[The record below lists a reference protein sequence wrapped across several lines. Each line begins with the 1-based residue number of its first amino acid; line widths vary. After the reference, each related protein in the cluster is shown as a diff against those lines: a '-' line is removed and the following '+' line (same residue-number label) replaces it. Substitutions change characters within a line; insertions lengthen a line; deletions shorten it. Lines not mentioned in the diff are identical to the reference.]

1 LSEHEVLSAREAV
14 LGRPAAERALRLL
27 HAAEEP
33 DAARLP
39 IGARD
44 TLLVD
49 LRERLFGST
58 LTASVNCP
66 ECGQEQEFDVP
77 ASALRAGASPLP
89 AALSTTCDGVEIRF
103 RLPDSTDLLAIS
115 GEPTVD
121 SAKRVLLER
130 CVIEP
135 GPLELP
141 DAAIDAVSSAM
152 AEADPAADSA
162 IALECAACKHPWSE
176 MFDIASF
183 LLSEINAWA
192 SHTVR
197 EVHQLAAAY
206 GWSESECLSVSPW
219 RRSRYLELIAE

>member
-1 LSEHEVLSAREAV
+1 LSQHEVLSVSEAA

-33 DAARLP
+33 DAAILP

-44 TLLVD
+44 ALLVE

-58 LTASVNCP
+58 LTAYVNCP

-77 ASALRAGASPLP
+77 ASALRTAPSPP
-89 AALSTTCDGVEIRF
+89 IATLSVTCDGVQIRF

-135 GPLELP
+135 GPPELP
-141 DAAIDAVSSAM
+141 EAAIDVVSSAM
-152 AEADPAADSA
+152 AEADPAADSV
-162 IALECAACKHPWSE
+162 IALECAACKRPWSE
-176 MFDIASF
+176 TFDIASF
-183 LLSEINAWA
+183 LLAEVNAWA
-192 SHTVR
+192 SRTLR